1 MAFSLQLQQIFPS
14 PIKFCSQPKSP
25 NPQIFPNLTKR
36 LSIHPLA
43 SAQNNA
49 TSNID
54 HNYIVTDKSS
64 INEEEVSL
72 PPELRREL
80 MPKHIAVIMDGNRRW
95 AKKRGLPVALGYA
108 AGIRA
113 LRNFVKLSYN
123 WGIRALTLFAFSS
136 ENWFRPEAEVDLL
149 MGLFDKVLKDEVE
162 NLARAGIRLSIIGD
176 SSKLPKSLQ
185 DLIDKAVMTTK
196 ANSRLHILVAINYS
210 GQYDVVQA
218 CQTIAQKVKDGTIE
232 PEDINSFLVEQELLT
247 KCTEFPSPDL
257 LIRTSGELRL
267 SNFLLWQLAY
277 TELFFSHSQWPDF
290 GEAEFLE
297 ALSSFQQRQRR
308 YGGQS
313 S

>member
-1 MAFSLQLQQIFPS
+1 M
-14 PIKFCSQPKSP
+14 
-25 NPQIFPNLTKR
+25 
-36 LSIHPLA
+36 
-43 SAQNNA
+43 
-49 TSNID
+49 
-54 HNYIVTDKSS
+54 
-64 INEEEVSL
+64 

-95 AKKRGLPVALGYA
+95 AKRRGLPVALGYE

-113 LRNFVKLSYN
+113 FRNVVELCLN
-123 WGIRALTLFAFSS
+123 WGISALTVFAFSS
-136 ENWFRPEAEVDLL
+136 ENWLRPKAEVDLL
-149 MGLFDKVLKDEVE
+149 MGLFQKALTNELED
-162 NLARAGIRLSIIGD
+162 LARAGIRLSIIGD

-185 DLIDKAVMTTK
+185 DLIDKAVKTTK
-196 ANSRLHILVAINYS
+196 ENSRLHLLVAVNYS

-218 CQTIAQKVKDGTIE
+218 CQTIAKKVKDGNIE
-232 PEDINSFLVEQELLT
+232 PEDIDSFLVEQELQT
-247 KCTEFPSPDL
+247 NCTDFPCPDL

-277 TELFFSHSQWPDF
+277 TELFFSYSQWPDF

-297 ALSSFQQRQRR
+297 ALCSFQQRQRR